1 MSRIVLFVASVDTI
15 GLPTD
20 LCFISVTFLFIYLF
34 LFIAL
39 RSQDQLM
46 DVSILRTVGV
56 GCNFIVFVIGFVCSS
71 LYCRGDGEIAPNV
84 AQNMTVP
91 SFGALS

>member
-1 MSRIVLFVASVDTI
+1 MFYLCYFSVY
-15 GLPTD
+15 
-20 LCFISVTFLFIYLF
+20 LFIF
-34 LFIAL
+34 IIAL

-56 GCNFIVFVIGFVCSS
+56 GCNFIVLVIGFVCSS